1 MMSWSLHEKKLKRW
15 KENVV
20 FLFSRHKIW
29 LGNFIGSMIVLEQK
43 FSLSHICITCR
54 PLILILVISHFLW
67 KNAFGFD
74 NSSLHRGLN
83 LVACQLRTY
92 IWYYGLLL
100 WVLCIN
106 VVLLVVARAPLLIPP
121 PLFLPWEEC
130 IRHDAVWSQTN
141 FFKSRKG
148 TTMTHLYRLL
158 YMHHW

>member
-1 MMSWSLHEKKLKRW
+1 MMSCSLHEKKLKRW

-74 NSSLHRGLN
+74 NSGLHRGLN
-83 LVACQLRTY
+83 LVACQLRIY
-92 IWYYGLLL
+92 MVL
-100 WVLCIN
+100 WFIAVSIVYQCSF
-106 VVLLVVARAPLLIPP
+106 VGGSTSPSSHTSSLV
-121 PLFLPWEEC
+121 LPWEEC